1 MDIRTRNTEAYTA
14 EAGNTRL
21 DALNGALKSEDTA
34 IRERFAENEKPAQAG
49 QRLTRAGRS
58 LTNRGKNAMNEAA
71 SQECDSEDAGEY
83 ATDRVTDKAEEAA
96 LWTEKKTKQGAEK
109 TVDKVR
115 EEIRARRKERRQSRS
130 AEGQFSGN
138 AEYGRR
144 FHGPEYAETG
154 GNSASRGRS
163 GQGGASR
170 TERGGYRFSA
180 DAHNSGTGGRYAGTE
195 GGDLSAPGTGSRF
208 PGTEGCGVKADA
220 PKENARFHIQ
230 EKPDISIRVRDSS
243 VRSAERRIRTSAKQ
257 AGEAAK
263 RAKKAAKAARKAA
276 QRAAREA
283 AKTAAKTTEKAAKAT
298 AKTAKAAGK
307 ALFRAVSAV
316 IEKLAAACASGG
328 PFVLII
334 ILAAVYIGV
343 IMCKI
348 GDVADKLLSVFSL
361 GGAIVW
367 EGDVENLEEMIGDAH
382 LEPNPAITALN
393 ESYHNRLDRII
404 KNNKHDEVI
413 LENPDPDWGDILGF
427 WAAWQLCV
435 NDGEFPDLES
445 GMEGLPKVFADM
457 VTVEFE
463 VTEKGDGS
471 NDGAG
476 GFGYGS
482 GFGVSDDYGGTDG
495 SQHGE
500 SGNGGTV
507 HTEGNKG
514 DGDKAE
520 PDEEKENE
528 KLILTITVKQRSIE
542 EMAELYEL
550 GEDGEDYIELMS
562 EGSLFEV
569 IKILT
574 KYIEGYELP
583 EEDTEEPEEG
593 EESGGGRPGGG
604 GSF

>member
-1 MDIRTRNTEAYTA
+1 MDIRTRNTEAHTA

-21 DALNGALKSEDTA
+21 DSLNGALKSEDTA
-34 IRERFAENEKPAQAG
+34 IRERFVENEKSAQAG
-49 QRLTRAGRS
+49 KSLMRAGRS

-83 ATDRVTDKAEEAA
+83 ATDRETDKAKEAA
-96 LWTEKKTKQGAEK
+96 LWTEKRTEQGAEK

-115 EEIRARRKERRQSRS
+115 EEIRARRKERRYSQS

-138 AEYGRR
+138 EEYGRR
-144 FHGPEYAETG
+144 FHGPEYAENG
-154 GNSASRGRS
+154 GNSAYRGRS

-208 PGTEGCGVKADA
+208 SGTEGCSVKADV
-220 PKENARFHIQ
+220 PKENARFCIQ
-230 EKPDISIRVRDSS
+230 EKPDISIRVRESS

-263 RAKKAAKAARKAA
+263 RAKKAV
-276 QRAAREA
+276 
-283 AKTAAKTTEKAAKAT
+283 
-298 AKTAKAAGK
+298 GK
-307 ALFRAVSAV
+307 ALFKAVSAV
-316 IEKLAAACASGG
+316 IEKLAAACVSGG

-367 EGDVENLEEMIGDAH
+367 EGDVENLEEMIADAH

-393 ESYHNRLDRII
+393 ESYHDRLDRII
-404 KNNKHDEVI
+404 RNNKHDEVI

-435 NDGEFPDLES
+435 NDGEFPDLANS
-445 GMEGLPKVFADM
+445 GMEGLPKVFNDM

-463 VTEKGDGS
+463 VTEDGS
-471 NDGAG
+471 GNDGS
-476 GFGYGS
+476 GS
-482 GFGVSDDYGGTDG
+482 GVSGDKSGD
-495 SQHGE
+495 
-500 SGNGGTV
+500 SGNGGAV
-507 HTEGNKG
+507 HTGGNKG
-514 DGDKAE
+514 DSCKAE

-528 KLILTITVKQRSIE
+528 NLILTITVKQLSIE

-583 EEDTEEPEEG
+583 EEPKETEEGG
-593 EESGGGRPGGG
+593 EKGGGRSGQNEII
-604 GSF
+604 SKKKA

>member
-1 MDIRTRNTEAYTA
+1 MDIRTRNTEAHTA
-14 EAGNTRL
+14 EAGRSRL
-21 DALNGALKSEDTA
+21 DALNGALKTEGTA
-34 IRERFAENEKPAQAG
+34 VRERFAEKAEKPAQAG
-49 QRLTRAGRS
+49 RILTRAGRS
-58 LTNRGKNAMNEAA
+58 LTSRGKNAMNEAA
-71 SQECDSEDAGEY
+71 SQECDSEDAGAY
-83 ATDRVTDKAEEAA
+83 ATDKVTDKAKEAA
-96 LWTEKKTKQGAEK
+96 LWTEKKTKQGAQR

-115 EEIRARRKERRQSRS
+115 EEIRERRKERRCSRN

-138 AEYGRR
+138 EEYGRR
-144 FHGPEYAETG
+144 LHGPEYAENG
-154 GNSASRGRS
+154 GNGASRGRS
-163 GQGGASR
+163 GQNGASG
-170 TERGGYRFSA
+170 TERGGYRFQS
-180 DAHNSGTGGRYAGTE
+180 DAHNSVTGGRYAGME
-195 GGDLSAPGTGSRF
+195 GGDISVPGTGSRF
-208 PGTEGCGVKADA
+208 SGTEGCSVKADA

-230 EKPDISIRVRDSS
+230 EKPDMSIKVRDSS
-243 VRSAERRIRTSAKQ
+243 VRSAEHRIRTSAKQ
-257 AGEAAK
+257 AGEAARK
-263 RAKKAAKAARKAA
+263 AKKAAKAAGKAA

-298 AKTAKAAGK
+298 AKTAKAVGK
-307 ALFRAVSAV
+307 ALFKAVSAV

-367 EGDVENLEEMIGDAH
+367 EGDVENLEEMIADAH

-393 ESYHNRLDRII
+393 ESYHDRLDRII
-404 KNNKHDEVI
+404 RNNKHDEVV
-413 LENPDPDWGDILGF
+413 LEDPDPDWGDILGF

-435 NDGEFPDLES
+435 NDGEFPDLANS
-445 GMEGLPKVFADM
+445 GMEGLPRVFADM
-457 VTVEFE
+457 VAVEFE
-463 VTEKGDGS
+463 VTEGS
-471 NDGAG
+471 S
-476 GFGYGS
+476 GS
-482 GFGVSDDYGGTDG
+482 GSGVSDNYGGTGVFDDG
-495 SQHGE
+495 DS
-500 SGNGGTV
+500 SNGGAV
-507 HTEGNKG
+507 HTGGNKG
-514 DGDKAE
+514 DGDKSE
-520 PDEEKENE
+520 PNEEEENE

-583 EEDTEEPEEG
+583 EEDTEDPEEG
-593 EESGGGRPGGG
+593 GESESGRPGGG
-604 GSF
+604 GRF

>member
-14 EAGNTRL
+14 EAGRSRL
-21 DALNGALKSEDTA
+21 DSLNGALKSEGTA
-34 IRERFAENEKPAQAG
+34 VRERFAENEKPAQAG
-49 QRLTRAGRS
+49 QSLTRTGRS

-83 ATDRVTDKAEEAA
+83 ATDKVTDKEKEAA
-96 LWTEKKTKQGAEK
+96 LWTEKKTKQGAER

-130 AEGQFSGN
+130 AERQPSGN
-138 AEYGRR
+138 EEYGRR
-144 FHGPEYAETG
+144 FHGPDYAENG
-154 GNSASRGRS
+154 KNSAYRGRG

-170 TERGGYRFSA
+170 TERGGYRSPA
-180 DAHNSGTGGRYAGTE
+180 DAHNSVTGGRYAGTE
-195 GGDLSAPGTGSRF
+195 GGDISAPGTGSRF
-208 PGTEGCGVKADA
+208 SGTEGCGVKADA
-220 PKENARFHIQ
+220 PKEGARFCIQ
-230 EKPDISIRVRDSS
+230 EKPDMSIRVKDRT
-243 VRSAERRIRTSAKQ
+243 VRSAEHRIRTSAKQ

-298 AKTAKAAGK
+298 AKTAKAVGK
-307 ALFRAVSAV
+307 ALFKAVSAV
-316 IEKLAAACASGG
+316 IEKIVAACASGG

-367 EGDVENLEEMIGDAH
+367 EGDVENLEEMIADAH
-382 LEPNPAITALN
+382 LEPNPAIVALN
-393 ESYHNRLDRII
+393 ESYHDRLDRII
-404 KNNKHDEVI
+404 RNNKHDEVV
-413 LENPDPDWGDILGF
+413 LEDPDPDWGDILGF
-427 WAAWQLCV
+427 WAAWQLCI
-435 NDGEFPDLES
+435 NDGEFPDLAKS
-445 GMEGLPKVFADM
+445 GMEGLPKVFNDM

-463 VTEKGDGS
+463 VTEGGS
-471 NDGAG
+471 GNDGE
-476 GFGYGS
+476 GS
-482 GFGVSDDYGGTDG
+482 GVSGD
-495 SQHGE
+495 
-500 SGNGGTV
+500 SGNTEGSEDGAV
-507 HTEGNKG
+507 HTGGNKG
-514 DGDKAE
+514 DGGKTE
-520 PDEEKENE
+520 PDEEEN
-528 KLILTITVKQRSIE
+528 LILTITVKQLSIE

-583 EEDTEEPEEG
+583 EENTEEPEEG
-593 EESGGGRPGGG
+593 EESGGGHPGGG